1 MVSEAV
7 SHGKSPDSQRAAR
20 GAKKKSI
27 AVRAA
32 SLRPLRH
39 GLGRKKEKNDWMT
52 TATGAGTATK
62 ICFKALV
69 HRS

>member
-1 MVSEAV
+1 MASLQILSELHA
-7 SHGKSPDSQRAAR
+7 GQ
-20 GAKKKSI
+20 KKSI
-27 AVRAA
+27 AVLAA

-52 TATGAGTATK
+52 TATGVGTATK